1 LLERHDF
8 WKQHSA
14 AVFAKLHLNGV
25 MRNVRRHAI
34 SIGFKNR
41 NRRRLDRLA
50 TQIACSVVVTF
61 HNILANLFSAYKC
74 QQGIAV
80 RYLGIEVDD
89 ALQMAEDTEA

>member
-1 LLERHDF
+1 
-8 WKQHSA
+8 
-14 AVFAKLHLNGV
+14 
-25 MRNVRRHAI
+25 
-34 SIGFKNR
+34 
-41 NRRRLDRLA
+41 LDRLA